1 MSRFYAGESWCF
13 LTRTLNI
20 IGWKLYVIVWVLWD
34 HYDSFKML
42 RKAFGG
48 FIKKDYLKE
57 FTKVWVFK
65 KQFSY
70 FSTRSWEMTP
80 TTPFSGLCYNI
91 QFNSYAKS
99 KVGLFVTNNIFVNV
113 IWLLNLTL
121 KHIDKFRL
129 RQKSIPSGNYMFRV
143 RKISRAMYKIYSKLK
158 KKTPERRLVFLFLT
172 LKKFPT
178 LFYC

>member
-143 RKISRAMYKIYSKLK
+143 RKISRIMCQIYSKLK
-158 KKTPERRLVFLFLT
+158 IKTPERRLVFLF
-172 LKKFPT
+172 
-178 LFYC
+178 